1 MRIHPL
7 AVLLAL
13 SLSPAARATCESVS
27 YGTGVTLAEST
38 PVSAILGQP
47 AAYTGKEVRV
57 EGEIKE
63 VCAMAGCWMELAAAD
78 GGQTLKVKV
87 KDGDIVFPVSA
98 RGKQG
103 VAQGKIEDLEMTRA
117 KYIKHLKHLAKENGE
132 AFDEA
137 SVEGDGPF
145 HVYQLAGTGAQ
156 ICK

>member
-1 MRIHPL
+1 MRIRYLSFLL
-7 AVLLAL
+7 AVSVA
-13 SLSPAARATCESVS
+13 PAAHASCESVS
-27 YGTGVTLAEST
+27 YGAGVTLTEPTA
-38 PVSAILGQP
+38 VAAILGQP
-47 AAYTGKEVRV
+47 AAYAGKEVRI

-87 KDGDIVFPVSA
+87 KDGDIVFPVSS
-98 RGKQG
+98 RGKQA